1 MSHFSRIR
9 TVMVSEEFLIQ
20 ALRDLGYEYEVG
32 DSEIRGFGSS
42 RTVVDIRVRTK
53 SPGYDIGFRKSGR
66 TYEVVADWW
75 GINDIRQEK
84 FMREVTQRYAYHAAR
99 ATVEAGQDFSLVTE
113 EVDEEGR
120 IHLVLRRMI

>member
-1 MSHFSRIR
+1 
-9 TVMVSEEFLIQ
+9 MVSEEFLIQ

-99 ATVEAGQDFSLVTE
+99 ATVEAVQDFSLVTE